1 MYPAP
6 LDDPGRRRMRPSS
19 LHPNGGLARIGRIGP
34 EDLRACEWMLDY
46 SRRGRGPAL
55 NRMIA
60 ANEQP
65 LADAGRDE
73 PAIEALLGRCAA
85 RDRAAFA
92 ELYQAAAPRL
102 LACLL
107 AILKRR
113 DLAEDALQEVMVR
126 IWQRSDQYDGYRGR
140 PMAWLVSIARYH
152 AIDQL
157 RRRRPLV
164 ALDETVASRLA
175 DAEAQDSVEAAESSG
190 THSALERCLERLSA
204 GERRSVV
211 LAYSSGYSHE
221 QIATA
226 LASPLGTVKSWV
238 RRGLASLRECLG
250 T

>member
-1 MYPAP
+1 
-6 LDDPGRRRMRPSS
+6 
-19 LHPNGGLARIGRIGP
+19 
-34 EDLRACEWMLDY
+34 
-46 SRRGRGPAL
+46 
-55 NRMIA
+55 MIA
-60 ANEQP
+60 ANEQTAP
-65 LADAGRDE
+65 GLERDE
-73 PAIEALLGRCAA
+73 PAIEALLGRCAT
-85 RDRAAFA
+85 RDRTAFA
-92 ELYQAAAPRL
+92 ELYQAAAPKL

-140 PMAWLVSIARYH
+140 PMAWLVSIARYY

-164 ALDETVASRLA
+164 ALDESVSSRLS
-175 DAEAQDSVEAAESSG
+175 DAAAQESVEGAESRG
-190 THSALERCLERLSA
+190 THSALERCLDRLTA
-204 GERRSVV
+204 EQRRSVV
-211 LAYSSGYSHE
+211 LAYTSGYSHE
-221 QIATA
+221 QIASA

>member
-1 MYPAP
+1 
-6 LDDPGRRRMRPSS
+6 
-19 LHPNGGLARIGRIGP
+19 
-34 EDLRACEWMLDY
+34 
-46 SRRGRGPAL
+46 
-55 NRMIA
+55 MIA
-60 ANEQP
+60 ANQQTAP
-65 LADAGRDE
+65 DADRDE
-73 PAIEALLGRCAA
+73 TAIEALLGRCAQ

-92 ELYQAAAPRL
+92 ELYQRAAPRL

-107 AILKRR
+107 AILRRR

-140 PMAWLVSIARYH
+140 PMAWLVSIARYY

-157 RRRRPLV
+157 RGRRPLV
-164 ALDETVASRLA
+164 ALDDTVASRLS
-175 DAEAQDSVEAAESSG
+175 DTQAQESVEAAESRG
-190 THSALERCLERLSA
+190 TRSALERCLERLTA
-204 GERRSVV
+204 EQRRSVV

-221 QIATA
+221 QIANA